1 MSSVYLWAITSYF
14 LLLVIVAV
22 RGSRGVSTQED
33 FSVAGRRLGTFV
45 LSFTMIATWIGSGSF
60 FGNSEKT
67 YEVGLSA
74 WILPVASIMSIF
86 FLSFVAGR
94 ARALQQITIPDL
106 LERRYNLAA
115 RLFGTLA
122 LLMAYSTILSYQF
135 RAAGAVLNL
144 ALPELPYQPA
154 VVLSAIFIVLY
165 TTFGGMVSVAHIGV
179 VSGITMI
186 VGMSITFVMLFMR
199 AGGVEGMREVLEPS
213 HFQLIGP
220 IGFVEAIGLSLPT
233 GLLIL
238 AEANLYQRFFSAR
251 TALVAKKAALWT
263 ALGVTF
269 LEAMIILNAWVGSSL
284 IPEMDIPGRVIP
296 YAARDFLPVGLGA
309 LMLTTVM
316 AIVLSTATSC
326 LLVPATTLVRDI
338 YQRFLNPQASGRTLV
353 VRLRIATIL
362 LGLVAYF
369 LSTLSDRFLSVALL
383 AYTIWGT
390 SIAPAL
396 IATFFWRRATGAG
409 AVASIATG
417 TTTTLLWNLLY
428 TGPVKAVIPAIT
440 LSVAALV
447 IVSLLTEPTPPEKVE
462 PFFNKEALD
471 S

>member
-1 MSSVYLWAITSYF
+1 MT
-14 LLLVIVAV
+14 
-22 RGSRGVSTQED
+22 
-33 FSVAGRRLGTFV
+33 AGRDYGLAGPETRRAWARGLV
-45 LSFTMIATWIGSGSF
+45 LAEW
-60 FGNSEKT
+60 
-67 YEVGLSA
+67 YRP
-74 WILPVASIMSIF
+74 PVP
-86 FLSFVAGR
+86 R
-94 ARALQQITIPDL
+94 ARMKRLMRRSDVPALWHVL
-106 LERRYNLAA
+106 LWFALIV
-115 RLFGTLA
+115 LFGVLA
-122 LLMAYSTILSYQF
+122 HLSRDSWWAAPAFMAYCTILSYQF

-154 VVLSAIFIVLY
+154 VVLTAIFIVLY

-186 VGMSITFVMLFMR
+186 AGMSITFVMLFMR
-199 AGGVEGMREVLEPS
+199 TGGMEGMREALDPS

-220 IGFVEAIGLSLPT
+220 IGLVEAIGLSLPT

-251 TALVAKKAALWT
+251 TPLVAKKAALWT

-338 YQRFLNPQASGRTLV
+338 YQRFINPGAGDRTIIRFQRLMIV
-353 VRLRIATIL
+353 VLGVTALLLATLFPTIL
-362 LGLVAYF
+362 AMAFVAY
-369 LSTLSDRFLSVALL
+369 TMVGAGVTPALL
-383 AYTIWGT
+383 AAFLWKRTT
-390 SIAPAL
+390 A
-396 IATFFWRRATGAG
+396 AG
-409 AVASIATG
+409 GVASIGAG
-417 TTTTLLWNLLY
+417 MGVTLFITIANRVLDVLDRAPLVPESY
-428 TGPVKAVIPAIT
+428 IIIPAAIASIT
-440 LSVAALV
+440 ALIV
-447 IVSLLTEPTPPEKVE
+447 VSLLTPKPAPEKWQ
-462 PFFNKEALD
+462 PFYSEA
-471 S
+471 